1 MSLHLRPVAV
11 VAALAAVAALQAL
24 PAHATVYDVH
34 ITGTLSGA
42 WDNAGIFGPARTL
55 LNGKAFAIRYR
66 VDDAV
71 PGAYV
76 FSNTPSER
84 FTVGS
89 AATNPVLGWLTVNGI
104 TRQVQPLQ
112 GSFYVADNHGATP
125 RDVIGIDARSDDF
138 DGGTYYDDWISFS
151 VFDAS
156 RSLVDGLSLPAALT
170 DSVPGA
176 LSFNGNFRFQN
187 SRAGYLASG
196 EFNTTGFSITA
207 QVPPPVPEPT
217 TALLLAGGL
226 AGLAWRRRALAV
238 VQA

>member
-1 MSLHLRPVAV
+1 MPLQPRPAAT
-11 VAALAAVAALQAL
+11 VAALAAILALQAL
-24 PAHATVYDVH
+24 PAQATVYDVTV
-34 ITGTLSGA
+34 TGTLSAA

-71 PGAYV
+71 PGVYV

-112 GSFYVADNHGATP
+112 GSFYVANNHGVTS
-125 RDVIGIDARSDDF
+125 RDVIGIEARSDDF
-138 DGGTYYDDWISFS
+138 DGGIYYDDWISFG

-156 RSLVDGLSLPAALT
+156 RSLVDGLSLPAALSY
-170 DSVPGA
+170 SVPGA
-176 LSFNGNFRFQN
+176 LTFSGNFRFQN

-207 QVPPPVPEPT
+207 QVPPPVPEPA
-217 TALLLAGGL
+217 TALLLAAGL
-226 AGLAWRRRALAV
+226 AGLALRRRALAV